1 MYSKEQ
7 LEKALGLLGKKLE
20 LKNSPLLKLVVCGG
34 SSLIISGLVSRATKD
49 VDVVAIG
56 SMDEKGNLIFKSPL
70 PVPDILINTV
80 REAAH
85 DLGLQE
91 NWLNPEPESIMQAG
105 LPEGFIKRAEG
116 RNYGSKLKIFFLG
129 RFDLIHLKV
138 FAGADQGPGRHV
150 DDLLALKPS
159 ENEMESA
166 AKWSMKQDPSEGFRY
181 VLKDM
186 LEKLGYGSVCERI

>member
-7 LEKALGLLGKKLE
+7 LEKALRLLGKKLE
-20 LKNSPLLKLVVCGG
+20 LKNSPLFELVVCGG

-49 VDVVAIG
+49 VDVVAIRK
-56 SMDEKGNLIFKSPL
+56 MDEKGNLIFKSPL
-70 PVPDILINTV
+70 PVPVILINTARDV
-80 REAAH
+80 AH

-91 NWLNPEPESIMQAG
+91 NWLNPGPESLMQVG
-105 LPEGFIKRAEG
+105 LPEGFLKRAEE

-138 FAGADQGPGRHV
+138 FAGTDQGPGRHV
-150 DDLLALKPS
+150 NDLLALKPS
-159 ENEMESA
+159 EDEMEAA

-181 VLKDM
+181 VLNDM
-186 LEKLGYGSVCERI
+186 LEKLGYGAVCERI